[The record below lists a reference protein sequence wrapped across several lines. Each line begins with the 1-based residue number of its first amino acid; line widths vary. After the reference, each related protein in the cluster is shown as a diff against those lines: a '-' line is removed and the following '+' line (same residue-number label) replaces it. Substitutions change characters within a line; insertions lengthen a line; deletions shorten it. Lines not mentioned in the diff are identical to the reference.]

1 MRCLLGVQEGRGEFG
16 SGQGSTQGRMKN
28 SLHWFPLG
36 AVRSEAGLGSLCKLR
51 GVLGPGTLQ
60 EGQDRPLALQ
70 SLPVSAS
77 GLERL
82 PGC

>member
-1 MRCLLGVQEGRGEFG
+1 
-16 SGQGSTQGRMKN
+16 MKN

-36 AVRSEAGLGSLCKLR
+36 AVRSEAGRGSLLNC
-51 GVLGPGTLQ
+51 GCAGPGTLQ

-77 GLERL
+77 GLEHL